1 MPRSS
6 RGIRSPA
13 MPWRGMKISSI
24 WRPTRSFSRLP
35 APAAG
40 VLKEIMFTDGATVT
54 SGQVLATIEPGAPA
68 IVAAPSG
75 ADTSAKA
82 AARPD
87 AAAAKLSP
95 AAKRVVEENKVDP
108 KAVTGS
114 GRDGRVSKSDVVN
127 YLSAKDPASPPAP
140 KAGAPVP
147 NARGTR
153 AEQRVP
159 MTRLRARI
167 AERMVQAQATQ
178 ALLTSFNEVDL
189 KAVNEMRA
197 RYKDQ
202 FEKQHG
208 VKLGFMSF
216 FAKAC
221 VEALKKFPSVNAS
234 VDGNDIVYHEYF
246 DIGVAVSTDRG
257 LIVPVLRDADLQS
270 FADIEKSIANF
281 AGRARAGTITMEELT
296 GGTFTITNGGVFGS
310 LLSTPIVNS
319 PQSAILGMH
328 KIQDRAVVI
337 DGQVVVRPM
346 MYIALTYDH
355 RHHRR
360 PRSGAI
366 PGDRQAV
373 PRGSGAH
380 GARRM
385 SEFYDV
391 IVIGA
396 GPAGYPAAIR
406 AGQNKLK
413 VACVDEW
420 KNFDGTYAFGGTC
433 LNAGCIPS
441 KALLESS
448 ELFQRAKDEFSVH
461 GIKVG
466 DVKLDLATMQKRRA
480 SIVKTMTG
488 GITALFKANGVVGI
502 QGHGRLL
509 PGNKVLVTGR
519 TAPRKL

>member
-1 MPRSS
+1 MTIEVRVPQLPESVADATIVSWNKKPGDAVARDENLVDLETD
-6 RGIRSPA
+6 
-13 MPWRGMKISSI
+13 KVV
-24 WRPTRSFSRLP
+24 LEVP

-40 VLKEIMFTDGATVT
+40 VLKEIRLKDGTTVT
-54 SGQVLATIEPGAPA
+54 SGQVLAVIEEGAAASAAPA
-68 IVAAPSG
+68 G
-75 ADTSAKA
+75 ARA
-82 AARPD
+82 AAANTAKGAAGNSPAVMAASGGAVATAATAANPD

-95 AAKRVVEENKVDP
+95 AAKRVVEENKIDP

-127 YLSAKDPASPPAP
+127 FLSAKDAAAPPAA
-140 KAGAPVP
+140 KAPAAPIP
-147 NARGTR
+147 SARGVR

-189 KAVNEMRA
+189 KAVNELRA

-221 VEALKKFPSVNAS
+221 VEALKKFPAVNAS
-234 VDGNDIVYHEYF
+234 VEGNDIVYHEYF

-257 LIVPVLRDADLQS
+257 LIVPVLRDVDLQS
-270 FADIEKSIANF
+270 FAEIEKSIGNF

-328 KIQDRAVVI
+328 KIQDRPTAI

-355 RHHRR
+355 RLIDGRE
-360 PRSGAI
+360 
-366 PGDRQAV
+366 AV
-373 PRGSGAH
+373 Q
-380 GARRM
+380 
-385 SEFYDV
+385 F
-391 IVIGA
+391 
-396 GPAGYPAAIR
+396 
-406 AGQNKLK
+406 
-413 VACVDEW
+413 
-420 KNFDGTYAFGGTC
+420 
-433 LNAGCIPS
+433 
-441 KALLESS
+441 
-448 ELFQRAKDEFSVH
+448 
-461 GIKVG
+461 
-466 DVKLDLATMQKRRA
+466 
-480 SIVKTMTG
+480 
-488 GITALFKANGVVGI
+488 
-502 QGHGRLL
+502 
-509 PGNKVLVTGR
+509 LVTVKQCLEDPARMVLGV
-519 TAPRKL
+519 